1 MCVCIVC
8 CSRVQ
13 VEVDM
18 KLDVQ
23 YCNETKESCLTSVDE
38 VSGCMPSSHTS
49 PPQSRT
55 THITPSPLTSHPR
68 HSQYILTTHI
78 TPHHSSHYHHSQYIL
93 TTHITPSP
101 LTVHPQHSHHTLT
114 THHITTTHNA
124 PSPLTPRPHH
134 SHHALTTH
142 ITHQHILPP
151 PPHSAASLC
160 SAPSER
166 TVSVVGCQ
174 CHLEPVPA
182 DWIHPC
188 WLQGSQCKT

>member
-49 PPQSRT
+49 PPQPRT

-68 HSQYILTTHI
+68 HS
-78 TPHHSSHYHHSQYIL
+78 
-93 TTHITPSP
+93 
-101 LTVHPQHSHHTLT
+101 HHTLT
-114 THHITTTHNA
+114 THHIPTTHSTSSPLTSHPHHSQYTLNTHTT
-124 PSPLTPRPHH
+124 PSPLT
-134 SHHALTTH
+134 SHTSTSYP
-142 ITHQHILPP
+142 I
-151 PPHSAASLC
+151 PHSAASLC
-160 SAPSER
+160 SAPSEW
-166 TVSVVGCQ
+166 TVSAVGCQ

-182 DWIHPC
+182 DWIHSC

>member
-49 PPQSRT
+49 PPQPRTTHHTLT
-55 THITPSPLTSHPR
+55 THITPSPLTVH
-68 HSQYILTTHI
+68 
-78 TPHHSSHYHHSQYIL
+78 PHHSSHSHHSQYIF

-101 LTVHPQHSHHTLT
+101 LTVHPQHSHH
-114 THHITTTHNA
+114 
-124 PSPLTPRPHH
+124 
-134 SHHALTTH
+134 ALNTH

-160 SAPSER
+160 SAPSEW
-166 TVSVVGCQ
+166 TVSAVGCQ

>member
-49 PPQSRT
+49 PPQPRT
-55 THITPSPLTSHPR
+55 THITPSPLTSHPH
-68 HSQYILTTHI
+68 HSHHTLATHI
-78 TPHHSSHYHHSQYIL
+78 TPSPLTVHPHHSSHSHHSQYIL

-101 LTVHPQHSHHTLT
+101 LTVHPQHSHH
-114 THHITTTHNA
+114 
-124 PSPLTPRPHH
+124 
-134 SHHALTTH
+134 ALTTH
-142 ITHQHILPP
+142 ITHQHILPHP
-151 PPHSAASLC
+151 TLGSF
-160 SAPSER
+160 
-166 TVSVVGCQ
+166 TVQ
-174 CHLEPVPA
+174 CT
-182 DWIHPC
+182 
-188 WLQGSQCKT
+188 Q